1 MNQNR
6 EGMKT
11 IRLSIG
17 ILLLATTACD
27 KEYDSSDFD
36 SCPVVITDY
45 DPDADFSQRK
55 HYFLADS
62 ILLIGRNEKPEY
74 LTGDIAEPILSAY
87 RIGLENCGF
96 TLAPTKNEADAG
108 LQISYVSE
116 THHLTGYVSSPYWWL
131 GYPGYWPPWYWGGWA
146 GWYYPFPVHYSY
158 TTGALLTDMVDLHSE
173 AGTDGQ
179 LPVIWH
185 NYITGLSGR
194 FPYDIRLAAR
204 GIVLAFEQSPYL
216 QTDKNE

>member
-1 MNQNR
+1 
-6 EGMKT
+6 MKT

-17 ILLLATTACD
+17 ILLLATTACN

-45 DPDADFSQRK
+45 DPDTDFSQRK

-108 LQISYVSE
+108 LQISYIYKV
-116 THHLTGYVSSPYWWL
+116 
-131 GYPGYWPPWYWGGWA
+131 
-146 GWYYPFPVHYSY
+146 
-158 TTGALLTDMVDLHSE
+158 
-173 AGTDGQ
+173 
-179 LPVIWH
+179 
-185 NYITGLSGR
+185 R
-194 FPYDIRLAAR
+194 F
-204 GIVLAFEQSPYL
+204 G
-216 QTDKNE
+216 NENKS